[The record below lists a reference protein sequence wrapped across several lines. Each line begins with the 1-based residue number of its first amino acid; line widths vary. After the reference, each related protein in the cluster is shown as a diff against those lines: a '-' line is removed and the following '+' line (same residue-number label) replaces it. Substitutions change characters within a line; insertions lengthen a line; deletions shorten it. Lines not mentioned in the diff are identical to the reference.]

1 MCVYKIV
8 KKISK
13 NHFKMQIMNSVLDGW
28 MGIAGSSLAWEVL
41 REHGSVA
48 LKRDK
53 P

>member
-13 NHFKMQIMNSVLDGW
+13 NHFKMQIINSVLDGW

-41 REHGSVA
+41 RDMG
-48 LKRDK
+48 